1 MYYLFIT
8 LCLLGG
14 GQCID
19 DNKLI
24 VKSEKNFN
32 TVHECK
38 LYADTTFIDLAERE
52 YREKWKIFGSICI
65 HEKYT
70 DVLKGKNYKI
80 LKEGTNV

>member
-14 GQCID
+14 GTCID

-38 LYADTTFIDLAERE
+38 LYADTTFIDLAKNE
-52 YREKWKIFGSICI
+52 YKEKWKMFGSLCI

-70 DVLKGKNYKI
+70 DMLKGNNYKI
-80 LKEGTNV
+80 LKEGTHV